1 MKKLLTGLALSGLV
15 LLAQA
20 GNKEDI
26 ANAMKAGQWQD
37 AQARLEQVLTQH
49 PENAQAHY
57 WMAETHYRLGQ
68 YPQAKAQ
75 LDEALRLDPEHKFT
89 NNPKALA
96 ALQNRL
102 KSVGGPSSPAPQA
115 QAGQGPALPQAQ
127 APVTRE
133 AQAAANPPAKK
144 SGTSWFTWLLIG
156 GAIIGLAMWFTRRTV
171 KDAKEDERKE
181 LTAQLEASLNDIR
194 DASRAIDSRS
204 ELAIEARFAMSD
216 RARTCEQQLVAELA
230 RIKTRDEFSAT
241 RELVAQARDVAA
253 ELRGQERPSERAARL
268 REAQLQAEAQ
278 RAQAYG
284 QQGYGPGYGQ
294 GYGPGHG
301 GYPQQGPGMGGVL
314 AGAALGAVAGMAVGS
329 AMASD
334 SHGASHAGGG
344 QQGGGQGY
352 QPFDAEPQVDVSGGS
367 GGDWSTGSSSSNWDS
382 GSSSSSWD
390 SGSSSSSWSSDSS
403 SSDIDFGGGGGDD
416 WS

>member
-15 LLAQA
+15 LLAHA

-156 GAIIGLAMWFTRRTV
+156 GAIIVETVYAVPGLGSLMIGALLGRDYYVVQGLTLVFAFATV
-171 KDAKEDERKE
+171 LVTLTVDL
-181 LTAQLEASLNDIR
+181 LTAL
-194 DASRAIDSRS
+194 IDPR
-204 ELAIEARFAMSD
+204 
-216 RARTCEQQLVAELA
+216 V
-230 RIKTRDEFSAT
+230 
-241 RELVAQARDVAA
+241 
-253 ELRGQERPSERAARL
+253 RL
-268 REAQLQAEAQ
+268 
-278 RAQAYG
+278 
-284 QQGYGPGYGQ
+284 
-294 GYGPGHG
+294 
-301 GYPQQGPGMGGVL
+301 
-314 AGAALGAVAGMAVGS
+314 
-329 AMASD
+329 
-334 SHGASHAGGG
+334 
-344 QQGGGQGY
+344 
-352 QPFDAEPQVDVSGGS
+352 
-367 GGDWSTGSSSSNWDS
+367 
-382 GSSSSSWD
+382 
-390 SGSSSSSWSSDSS
+390 
-403 SSDIDFGGGGGDD
+403 
-416 WS
+416 